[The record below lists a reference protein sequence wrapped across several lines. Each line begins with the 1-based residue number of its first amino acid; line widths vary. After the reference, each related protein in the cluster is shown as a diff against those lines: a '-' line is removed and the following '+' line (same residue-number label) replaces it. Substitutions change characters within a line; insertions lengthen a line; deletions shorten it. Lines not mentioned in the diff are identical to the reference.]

1 MFERG
6 LSCSSCCCCFCGSF
20 CQYLACVSCVFSKAS
35 FYIIRIHTFRTEQDV
50 LIAKLGQPEMIL
62 DLALTQFGCYVARAL
77 LRDERVNATLA
88 MQLILENQSNLD
100 ATPHGQRFL
109 VDVGVIQ
116 PYPVG
121 SMSGT

>member
-1 MFERG
+1 MGWLCWF
-6 LSCSSCCCCFCGSF
+6 LLLVLLHSF
-20 CQYLACVSCVFSKAS
+20 CQYLACVSCTCVFSKAS
-35 FYIIRIHTFRTEQDV
+35 FYIIRIHAFRTEQDV

-121 SMSGT
+121 SMLTGT